1 MLSTK
6 AGKSVS
12 TESQFD
18 MEMKLNLI
26 TKHATEDVKFK
37 FTSLAHLLNE
47 TTLKECFSMLDK
59 RKAAGIDNVTY
70 EEYEGYLNTNIQKL
84 VKNMK
89 AGKYYPQPVR
99 RTYIPKGD
107 GKLRPLGIPALEDK
121 IIQMGITRI
130 LNAIYETNFLD
141 SSYGYRKGRD
151 CHSALKQLDNTI
163 MTRPVNHVIDADICG
178 FFDNVDHEW
187 MMKMLQEKI
196 ADKNLLKL
204 INKFLKAGV
213 MEDGV
218 IEISDKAVPQGGLIS
233 PILSNIY
240 LHYALD
246 LWFEKVVKRDTKGFV
261 ELIRYCDDFVILA
274 QYKEDTDMIL
284 KSTNERLNKFGL
296 DLSQE
301 KTRVIEFGRYA
312 TQNAEKRGCK
322 PATFDFLGFTH
333 ICDKSRK
340 GNFKVGRITKKKKYN
355 AKLVEMNNWL
365 KDIRNAVK
373 MKEWW
378 KILEAKLRGH
388 YQYYG
393 VSGNYASISAFY
405 RETCKLVFKWI
416 NRRSQKK
423 SMNVEKFIDYIKKYP
438 LPKPSIKHNFY
449 ILRGNM

>member
-6 AGKSVS
+6 AGNSVS
-12 TESQFD
+12 TEVQFD

-47 TTLKECFSMLDK
+47 TTLKECFHMLDK
-59 RKAAGIDNVTY
+59 GKAAGVDNVTY

-84 VKNMK
+84 VKRMK
-89 AGKYYPQPVR
+89 EGKYYPQPVR

-121 IIQMGITRI
+121 IVQMGITRI
-130 LNAIYETNFLD
+130 LNAIYEPNFLD

-151 CHSALKQLDNTI
+151 CHEALKQLDNTI
-163 MTRPVNHVIDADICG
+163 MTKPVNHVIDADICG

-187 MMKMLQEKI
+187 MMKMLHEKI

-204 INKFLKAGV
+204 IKRFLKAGV
-213 MEDGV
+213 VEDGKIV
-218 IEISDKAVPQGGLIS
+218 ISNEAVPQGGLIS
-233 PILSNIY
+233 PVLSNIY
-240 LHYALD
+240 LHYVLD
-246 LWFEKVVKRDTKGFV
+246 LWVEKVVKREVKGFV
-261 ELIRYCDDFVILA
+261 ELIRYCDDFVVLV
-274 QYKEDTDMIL
+274 QYKEDADMIL
-284 KSTNERLNKFGL
+284 KITNERLNKFGL

-301 KTRVIEFGRYA
+301 KTKVIEFGRYA
-312 TQNAEKRGCK
+312 AQNAEKRGCK
-322 PATFDFLGFTH
+322 PSTFDFLGFTH

-365 KDIRNAVK
+365 RDIRNAVK
-373 MKEWW
+373 IKEWW
-378 KILEAKLRGH
+378 KTLEAKLRGH

-393 VSGNYASISAFY
+393 VSGNFASISAFY

-423 SMNVEKFIDYIKKYP
+423 SMNLDQFVDYINRYP

-449 ILRGNM
+449 ILSGNM

>member
-6 AGKSVS
+6 AGNSVS
-12 TESQFD
+12 TEVQFD

-47 TTLKECFSMLDK
+47 TTLKECFHMLDK
-59 RKAAGIDNVTY
+59 GKAAGVDNVTY

-84 VKNMK
+84 VKRMK
-89 AGKYYPQPVR
+89 EGKYYPQPVR

-121 IIQMGITRI
+121 IVQMGITRI
-130 LNAIYETNFLD
+130 LNAIYEPNFLD

-151 CHSALKQLDNTI
+151 CHEALKQLDNTI
-163 MTRPVNHVIDADICG
+163 MTKPVNHVIDADICG

-187 MMKMLQEKI
+187 MMKMLHEKI

-204 INKFLKAGV
+204 IKRFLKAGV
-213 MEDGV
+213 VEDGKIV
-218 IEISDKAVPQGGLIS
+218 ISNEAVPQGGLIS
-233 PILSNIY
+233 PVLSNIY
-240 LHYALD
+240 LHYVLD
-246 LWFEKVVKRDTKGFV
+246 LWVEKVVKREVKGFV
-261 ELIRYCDDFVILA
+261 ELIRYCDDFVVLV
-274 QYKEDTDMIL
+274 QYKEDADMIL
-284 KSTNERLNKFGL
+284 KITNERLNKFGL

-301 KTRVIEFGRYA
+301 KTKVIEFGRYA
-312 TQNAEKRGCK
+312 AQNAEKRGCK
-322 PATFDFLGFTH
+322 PSTFDFLGFTH

-365 KDIRNAVK
+365 RDIRNAVK
-373 MKEWW
+373 IKEWW
-378 KILEAKLRGH
+378 KTLEAKLRGH

-393 VSGNYASISAFY
+393 VSGNFASISTFY

-423 SMNVEKFIDYIKKYP
+423 SMNLEQFIDYINRYP
-438 LPKPSIKHNFY
+438 LPKPGIKHNFY
-449 ILRGNM
+449 ILSGNM